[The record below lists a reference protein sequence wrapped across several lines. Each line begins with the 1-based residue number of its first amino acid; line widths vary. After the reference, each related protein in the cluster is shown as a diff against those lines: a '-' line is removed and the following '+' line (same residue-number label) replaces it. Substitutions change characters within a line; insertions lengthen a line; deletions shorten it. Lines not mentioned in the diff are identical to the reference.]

1 MSVGIRL
8 RGSRAMTSSLPEIK
22 LLTGPQAALHVPLL
36 WDALTPQRR
45 RYAVWDAGK
54 HHGPTILSQLVS
66 LGNIACAAWLDG
78 SLLGIA
84 WVIPVC
90 QGSRC
95 GLIHML
101 STGERWQAEAIGNV
115 WIRNVVTH
123 YYDSLLAFLPVPFRH
138 IRSMIEDMG
147 FREISRL
154 PGGSCLTMRNNRI
167 TTAVL
172 YQKDLLDEDS

>member
-1 MSVGIRL
+1 
-8 RGSRAMTSSLPEIK
+8 MTSSLPEIK
-22 LLTGPQAALHVPLL
+22 LLTGSQAALLVPSL
-36 WDALTPQRR
+36 WETLTPQRR

-54 HHGPTILSQLVS
+54 HHGPTMLRQLVG
-66 LGNIACAAWLDG
+66 LGNIACAAWLG
-78 SLLGIA
+78 GELLGIA
-84 WVIPVC
+84 WIIPLC

-101 STGERWQAEAIGNV
+101 STGPRWQSETIGNV
-115 WIRNVVTH
+115 WIRNVVPH
-123 YYDSLLAFLPVPFRH
+123 YYDSLLAFLPVSFRH

-154 PGGSCLTMRNNRI
+154 PGGSCLTMRSNRI

-172 YQKDLLDEDS
+172 YQKDLING